1 MKKVRLID
9 RRTVQFTEER
19 MRKWLKKGIGK
30 DLEKE
35 QMLRN
40 KRIEE
45 RIRRILRK
53 E

>member
-1 MKKVRLID
+1 MKKVRL
-9 RRTVQFTEER
+9 TVQFTEER
-19 MRKWLKKGIGK
+19 MRKWLKKGIEE

-45 RIRRILRK
+45 RIRKDFKKRVM
-53 E
+53 